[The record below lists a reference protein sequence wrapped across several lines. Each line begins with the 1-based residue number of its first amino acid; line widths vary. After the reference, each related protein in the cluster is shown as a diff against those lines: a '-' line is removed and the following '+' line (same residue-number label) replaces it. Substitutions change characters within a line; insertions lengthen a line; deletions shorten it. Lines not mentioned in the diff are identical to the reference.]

1 MSKELLGT
9 ALVKRL
15 CPVCL
20 KEQDSEILMN
30 TVLTKKNAD
39 DVKAMHGKVIG
50 FMEDA
55 CNECQEKL
63 PKDKG
68 SWLVVVDLSKTEDKS
83 NPHRTGQLFGVRK
96 EYAQKIGVNS
106 YISYIDYNDAIT
118 LGFKI
123 NQ

>member
-1 MSKELLGT
+1 MAKKVLGT

-30 TVLTKKNAD
+30 TVLTEKNAD
-39 DVKAMHGKVIG
+39 EIEAMHGKVIG

-55 CNECQEKL
+55 CDECQEKL

-68 SWLVVVDLSKTEDKS
+68 SWLVVVDLEKTDDKS
-83 NPHRTGQLFGVRK
+83 NPHRTGRLFGVTK

-106 YISYIDYNDAIT
+106 YISYIDYNDAIK
-118 LGFKI
+118 LNFPIK
-123 NQ
+123 

>member
-1 MSKELLGT
+1 MAKKVLGT

-30 TVLTKKNAD
+30 TVLTEKNAD
-39 DVKAMHGKVIG
+39 EIEAMHGKVVG
-50 FMEDA
+50 FMDDA
-55 CNECQEKL
+55 CDECQEKL

-68 SWLVVVDLSKTEDKS
+68 TWLVVVDLSKTEDKS

-96 EYAQKIGVNS
+96 EYALKIGVNS
-106 YISYIDYNDAIT
+106 YISYIDYNDVIR
-118 LGFKI
+118 LGFEI

>member
-1 MSKELLGT
+1 MAKKVLGT
-9 ALVKRL
+9 ALVKRV

>member
-1 MSKELLGT
+1 MSKKLLGT

-30 TVLTKKNAD
+30 TVLTEKNAKE
-39 DVKAMHGKVIG
+39 VENLHGKVVG
-50 FMEDA
+50 FSDK
-55 CNECQEKL
+55 CCDECKEKL
-63 PKDKG
+63 PPEKG

-83 NPHRTGQLFGVRK
+83 NPHRTGQLFGVTK
-96 EYAQKIGVNS
+96 EYAQKIGINS
-106 YISYIDYNDAIT
+106 YISFIDYNDAIR

>member
-1 MSKELLGT
+1 MSEKLLGT

-30 TVLTKKNAD
+30 TVLSEKNAD
-39 DVKAMHGKVIG
+39 NVEAMHGKVIG
-50 FMEDA
+50 FMDDA
-55 CNECQEKL
+55 CDECQEKL

-68 SWLVVVDLSKTEDKS
+68 SWLVVVDLSKTEDKF

-96 EYAQKIGVNS
+96 EYAQKIGINS
-106 YISYIDYNDAIT
+106 YVAYIDVKDAIK
-118 LGFKI
+118 LNFPIK
-123 NQ
+123 